1 MCFKTEGIMSKLRR
15 SARLAKASAIF
26 LPVAALLFLLAGC
39 NKPKT
44 YLAEEFTN
52 YQNVHHLVAIMPFQV
67 TIDPKKLP
75 KDFSLEMTK
84 EAEKDEAYNFQQQL
98 YLRFLE
104 KHKKGEY
111 TVKFQD
117 VDDTNARLG
126 KAGIN
131 NENISNYTKTELKVI
146 LEVDALISGSIFRER
161 PMSTGAAVVTGILF
175 GMWGS
180 TNKVNVA
187 LNIHDASTGDL
198 VWKYEHKASGS
209 VGSSPEELAKSLMKN
224 ISKKFPYRQP
234 KA

>member
-1 MCFKTEGIMSKLRR
+1 MKSLDSLKSFLFS
-15 SARLAKASAIF
+15 AKAY
-26 LPVAALLFLLAGC
+26 LVAAAMIVPIIGC
-39 NKPKT
+39 NTPKT
-44 YLAEEFTN
+44 YLAGGFEN
-52 YQNVHHLVAIMPFQV
+52 YQSAHRLVAILPFQV

-75 KDFSLEMTK
+75 KDFSLEMAK

-104 KHKKGEY
+104 KQEKGEY

-131 NENISNYTKTELKVI
+131 NENLANYTKAELKNI
-146 LEVDALISGSIFRER
+146 LEVDALIAGTISRER
-161 PMSTGAAVVTGILF
+161 PMSTGAAVVIGAIF
-175 GMWGS
+175 GVWGS
-180 TNKVNVA
+180 TNKVNVG

-198 VWKYEHKASGS
+198 VWKYEHEASGS
-209 VGSSPEELAKSLMKN
+209 VGSSSEELAKSLMKS
-224 ISKKFPYRQP
+224 ISKKFPYKKP